1 MLPAKSFVK
10 IAAHLYNP
18 LAFLLRAAKPL
29 LHPLTF
35 VPAAGD
41 KVLQVNASVQIAAAL
56 LEPRPAQE
64 PR

>member
-18 LAFLLRAAKPL
+18 QAFPLRAIQL
-29 LHPLTF
+29 LPHPLAS
-35 VPAAGD
+35 VPVAD
-41 KVLQVNASVQIAAAL
+41 DRVLQVNASVQIAAAL